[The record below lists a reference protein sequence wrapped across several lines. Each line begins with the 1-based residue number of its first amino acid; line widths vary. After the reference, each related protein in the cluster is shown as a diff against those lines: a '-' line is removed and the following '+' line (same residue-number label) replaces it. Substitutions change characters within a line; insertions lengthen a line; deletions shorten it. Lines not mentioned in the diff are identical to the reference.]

1 MNPAYTYTSVM
12 ALFPDPS
19 WHDSGE
25 STDSI
30 GCAAPPELGALER

>member
-1 MNPAYTYTSVM
+1 MNTAYTYTLM
-12 ALFPDPS
+12 ASLPDPS

-30 GCAAPPELGALER
+30 GCAAPRELGALER